1 MLRAATL
8 ALLCCLSS
16 DVMGQTEQ
24 SLLWLKEHAPDK
36 NLQMLDINDST
47 FQLLVAQLS
56 GVAVSQQQATTPRA
70 AKLLQTTAH
79 TCTGNKLALPER
91 RDWGVISQQPQVI
104 FPGLR
109 LYVMQSSH
117 LAPWLSTLSNQQPL
131 SLQQILNTNHR
142 FTLGFASGR
151 SYGEKL
157 DRLLQQRDPR
167 HHRIIPR
174 VGPDNTG
181 GVVQMFSRGRVDL
194 LIEYPNVVQHYLKQL
209 PEPPAVQSFAL
220 AESPPTLPG
229 HIICSDTAEG
239 RALLNQL
246 ENAISIVS
254 KQRAYLDAHLRWF
267 SADLHQ
273 ELTQLYNTAY
283 GTNF

>member
-1 MLRAATL
+1 MLKA
-8 ALLCCLSS
+8 ALLVLLCSFSAQVL
-16 DVMGQTEQ
+16 GQVEHP
-24 SLLWLKEHAPDK
+24 LLWLTDHAPDQHLK
-36 NLQMLDINDST
+36 MLNINDST
-47 FQLLVAQLS
+47 FQLLAAQLQ
-56 GVAVSQQQATTPRA
+56 GVAISQQQATTPRA

-79 TCTGNKLALPER
+79 ACIGNKLALPER
-91 RDWGVISQQPQVI
+91 RQWGVISQQPQVI

-131 SLQQILNTNHR
+131 SLQQLLNTNHR

-209 PEPPAVQSFAL
+209 PEPIAVQSFAL
-220 AESPPTLPG
+220 AESPSTLPG

-239 RALLNQL
+239 RALLSQL
-246 ENAISIVS
+246 EKAIRVVS

-267 SADLHQ
+267 SADLHP